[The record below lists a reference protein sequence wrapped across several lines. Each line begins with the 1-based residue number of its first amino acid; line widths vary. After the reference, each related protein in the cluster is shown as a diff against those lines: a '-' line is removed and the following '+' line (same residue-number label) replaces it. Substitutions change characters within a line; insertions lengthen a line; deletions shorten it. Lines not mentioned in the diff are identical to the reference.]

1 MADDDVEG
9 LNDRLISDPEHRRR
23 FQADPVGVVR
33 EAGIDL
39 SADQE
44 DRLLAEEWHAKSD
57 DEVLASLEEEGLAAW
72 L

>member
-9 LNDRLISDPEHRRR
+9 LNDRLISDPDLRQR
-23 FQADPVGVVR
+23 FQEDPAGVVR

-39 SADQE
+39 RADQE
-44 DRLLAEEWHAKSD
+44 DRLTAAEWHEKSD
-57 DEVLASLEEEGLAAW
+57 DEMLAALEDEGLAAW